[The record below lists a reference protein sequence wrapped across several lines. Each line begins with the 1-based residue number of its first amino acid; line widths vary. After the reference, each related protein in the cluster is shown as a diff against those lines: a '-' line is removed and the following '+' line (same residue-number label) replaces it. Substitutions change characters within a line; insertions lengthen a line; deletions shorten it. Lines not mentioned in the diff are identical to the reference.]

1 LTKAGDHHGMIFGFS
16 VMKFEISK
24 DHRAKFQ
31 NKVGRFQ
38 STMGKQPFLLLLT
51 QSSIS
56 LHSKAARLLEYI
68 EEDYIEK
75 ESLKKSQ
82 I

>member
-1 LTKAGDHHGMIFGFS
+1 
-16 VMKFEISK
+16 
-24 DHRAKFQ
+24 
-31 NKVGRFQ
+31 
-38 STMGKQPFLLLLT
+38 MGKQPFLLLQT
-51 QSSIS
+51 QSSVS

-68 EEDYIEK
+68 KEDDPEK

>member
-1 LTKAGDHHGMIFGFS
+1 M
-16 VMKFEISK
+16 VKFEISNK
-24 DHRAKFQ
+24 
-31 NKVGRFQ
+31 NLITKVGRFQ
-38 STMGKQPFLLLLT
+38 STMGKQPFLLLQT

-68 EEDYIEK
+68 EEDYREK
-75 ESLKKSQ
+75 ELLKKSQ